1 MKRFITLA
9 FTLSLVSS
17 FAADIDMYGQAKDR
31 EVKSQPRPVR
41 DREVKANPR
50 PVVDREVQSTPRPVV
65 DQEGKANPRPVVD
78 REVNP
83 TAPRPGG
90 DRETTTRATDRETP
104 DRNRPSDFEVFN
116 RNPQLMQRVVAM
128 LPQGMQLRDAE
139 RGFKNHGQFIAA
151 LHAAKN
157 LNISFREL
165 QSRMTGRNSRSLG
178 QAIHDLRPGIND
190 REAMREAEKAER
202 QATATQ
208 QAKSS

>member
-1 MKRFITLA
+1 MKRFITFA
-9 FTLSLVSS
+9 FTLSLVLS
-17 FAADIDMYGQAKDR
+17 FADIDMYGQAKDR
-31 EVKSQPRPVR
+31 EVKSQPRPAR

-50 PVVDREVQSTPRPVV
+50 PVLDKEVQSTPRPVV
-65 DQEGKANPRPVVD
+65 DKEGKANPRPVVD
-78 REVNP
+78 KEVNP
-83 TAPRPGG
+83 TPRPGG
-90 DRETTTRATDRETP
+90 DRETTTRATDRETQ
-104 DRNRPSDFEVFN
+104 DRNRQPSDFEVFN
-116 RNPQLMQRVVAM
+116 RNPQLMQRVVAL

-139 RGFKNHGQFIAA
+139 RGFRNHGQFIAA

-157 LNISFREL
+157 LNIPFREL